1 MVKVEQDLNPGLF
14 YHQNPRSVLP
24 MRLPKSLHNQQF
36 CDLTELDVV
45 FPKAEMRKCRP
56 RGDKGPTKG
65 HTTVTQ
71 HQAVLSTHKLSN
83 RSQGLKGGV
92 HGKQG

>member
-1 MVKVEQDLNPGLF
+1 MNPGLF

-24 MRLPKSLHNQQF
+24 RHLPKPLHTQQF

-45 FPKAEMRKCRP
+45 FPKAEMRKYRP

-71 HQAVLSTHKLSN
+71 PQAVLSTQELSN
-83 RSQGLKGGV
+83 RRQELKGGV
-92 HGKQG
+92 HGK